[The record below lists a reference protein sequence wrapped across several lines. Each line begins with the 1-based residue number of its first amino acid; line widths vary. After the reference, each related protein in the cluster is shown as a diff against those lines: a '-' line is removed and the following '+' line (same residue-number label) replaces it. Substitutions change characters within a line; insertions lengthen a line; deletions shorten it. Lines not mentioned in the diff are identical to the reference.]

1 MTASTAPGVRSVV
14 VAGGAG
20 AVGTM
25 LADRWRGDGDMVHVL
40 DATTGD
46 DIRSPAPEA
55 TARMRDAD
63 VLVLAV
69 PEDVA
74 LAAVGTVRSVLRPTA
89 LLVETLSVKTRF
101 SAALA
106 DIDPGGPTVGVN
118 PMFAPSLG
126 LPGRVVAVVVHHHGP
141 GADRLLD
148 DLARWGAR
156 TEVTTA
162 ERHDRLCASIQALTH
177 ATILSFG
184 TALAD
189 LGVDADDTA
198 LLATPPFTAMSA
210 MLARITGGTPEVYRD
225 IQESNPCAPAAR
237 EALSRAVS
245 RVSAACADGAG
256 TGTHG
261 DAGEFAEL
269 LTRAGATLGTRANG
283 YAELCARLFDGLVP

>member
-25 LADRWRGDGDMVHVL
+25 FADRWRGDGDTVHVL
-40 DATTGD
+40 DAIAGD
-46 DIRSPAPEA
+46 DIRSPGPEA
-55 TARMRDAD
+55 TARLREAD

-69 PEDVA
+69 PEGVA
-74 LAAVGTVRSVLRPTA
+74 LAAVRTVRSVLRPTA

-101 SAALA
+101 AAVVA
-106 DIDPGGPTVGVN
+106 DLEPAGPTVGVN
-118 PMFAPSLG
+118 PMFAPSLD
-126 LPGRVVAVVVHHHGP
+126 LPGRVVAVVVHRHGP

-148 DLARWGAR
+148 DLGRWGAR

-162 ERHDRLCASIQALTH
+162 ERHDRLCAAIQALTH

-198 LLATPPFTAMSA
+198 LLATPPFTTMSA

-225 IQESNPCAPAAR
+225 VQKSNPCAPAAR
-237 EALSRAVS
+237 EALGRAVS
-245 RVSAACADGAG
+245 RISAACADAG
-256 TGTHG
+256 DTDR
-261 DAGEFAEL
+261 DADEFAAL
-269 LTRAGATLGTRANG
+269 LARAGAALGTHTDG
-283 YAELCARLFDGLVP
+283 YAELCARLFDGPAS